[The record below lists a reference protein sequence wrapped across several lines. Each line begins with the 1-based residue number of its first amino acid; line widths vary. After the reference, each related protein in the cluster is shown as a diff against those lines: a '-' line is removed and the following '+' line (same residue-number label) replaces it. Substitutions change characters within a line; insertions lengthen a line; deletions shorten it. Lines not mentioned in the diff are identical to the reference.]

1 MWISKFLKRQRLTKE
16 DLEEIGNN
24 SEDSE
29 YSDESI
35 DISCESEDE
44 SSDIQH
50 GTWTNVGTERPRF
63 PFIRK
68 PDLNMKIENSE
79 NPLKFFE
86 LFITPEIAELINRE
100 LR

>member
-1 MWISKFLKRQRLTKE
+1 V
-16 DLEEIGNN
+16 NN

-29 YSDESI
+29 YSDESSESYAS

-44 SSDIQH
+44 SSDEVIDTDIKH

-63 PFIRK
+63 PFIGK
-68 PDLNMKIENSE
+68 PGLNVKIENSE
-79 NPLKFFE
+79 NPLEFFE
-86 LFITPEIAELINRE
+86 LFITPEIAELISRE